1 MSDHTTDRGAD
12 PTTDAVPGTTT
23 GLVVPQGT
31 MNGLLSPP
39 PARREPARQGLARAW
54 KTLRPLTTPLG
65 IALKYT
71 SLLIAVACAVIPLI
85 TVFMAAFKTREEFAT
100 SDPLVPPGDWLNLE
114 NFVVAFTQGG
124 MLQGFVNTT
133 IILAV
138 SLVGTILIGTM
149 TAYAVDRFDFRGRRL
164 VMGAFLLATLV
175 PAVTTQVATFQV
187 VNGLGLFN
195 THWAAI
201 VLFMGTDIV
210 SIYIFLQFMRS
221 IPRSLDEAAMLDGA
235 NKLTI
240 YARVIFPLLRPAIA
254 TVVIIKGIA
263 IYNEYYI
270 PFLYMPSRDLGVVST
285 SLFRFMG
292 PFGAQ
297 WEIISAGTVLVIIP
311 TLIAFL
317 LLQRQIYSGLTSG
330 ATK

>member
-1 MSDHTTDRGAD
+1 MS
-12 PTTDAVPGTTT
+12 TTT
-23 GLVVPQGT
+23 LPGRAGPVERATLGLRRGLRSARPLLGPVATTAKYASLVVA
-31 MNGLLSPP
+31 S
-39 PARREPARQGLARAW
+39 AAA
-54 KTLRPLTTPLG
+54 
-65 IALKYT
+65 I
-71 SLLIAVACAVIPLI
+71 IPLV
-85 TVFMAAFKTREEFAT
+85 TVFMAAFKTKEEFAT
-100 SDPLVPPGDWLNLE
+100 TDPLTPPTSWTNLD
-114 NFVVAFTQGG
+114 NFVTAFVQGG
-124 MLQGFVNTT
+124 MVRGFLNTS
-133 IILAV
+133 IILVVA
-138 SLVGTILIGTM
+138 LVGTIVIGTM

-164 VMGAFLLATLV
+164 VMGGFLLATLV

-195 THWAAI
+195 TRWAAI
-201 VLFMGTDIV
+201 VLFMGTDII
-210 SIYIFLQFMRS
+210 SIYIFLQFMRGIS
-221 IPRSLDEAAMLDGA
+221 RSLDEAAMLDGA
-235 NKLTI
+235 NRLTI
-240 YARVIFPLLRPAIA
+240 YARIIFPLLRPAIA
-254 TVVIIKGIA
+254 TVVIVKGIA

-297 WEIISAGTVLVIIP
+297 WEVISAGAVLVIVP